1 MEMAIVHDA
10 PEAVAGDVIP
20 ADNMTPET
28 KQRREQLGLEYL
40 ACLARDSGLDAFAD
54 RLAALWN
61 EYEEQKSVVSQVVH
75 QVDKFQAL
83 AQAYLYSR
91 RYPKLTK
98 LADFRHLHAKLQ
110 DPWLVRQADDIL
122 CKWDE
127 ADSNQTSDMVF
138 VLVIGGPG
146 VGKGTQCEQAA
157 RNFGFGHI
165 SVGNLLRRESTRSG
179 SLYRGFID
187 KSFRE
192 HVPVP
197 PSLAMRL
204 LREEL
209 PKLEADGNKIRGLIL
224 DGFPLTEEQL
234 KAFEEEVSTQYST
247 VVMQCPPEVLRERL
261 IERARTSNREDDEV
275 DRIKKRVAS
284 FEESDSATLMG
295 QLSKNPKNP
304 VYKIDCARSIEEVKT
319 DFWKCVQSSID
330 QAGRGS

>member
-1 MEMAIVHDA
+1 MAIVHDA

-28 KQRREQLGLEYL
+28 KRIREELGLEYL
-40 ACLARDSGLDAFAD
+40 ACLARHSGLDAFAD
-54 RLAALWN
+54 RLAALWD
-61 EYEEQKSVVSQVVH
+61 EYEEQKTAVSRVVH

-83 AQAYLYSR
+83 AQAYLYTR
-91 RYPKLTK
+91 RYPKLTQ
-98 LADFRHLHAKLQ
+98 LADFRDLRAKLQ
-110 DPWLVRQADDIL
+110 DPWLVQRADDIL
-122 CKWDE
+122 GKWDE
-127 ADSNQTSDMVF
+127 ADSNQMSDMVF

-165 SVGNLLRRESTRSG
+165 SVGDLLRRERTRPG

-204 LREEL
+204 LCEEL

-234 KAFEEEVSTQYST
+234 EAFEEEVSPRYST
-247 VVMQCPPEVLRERL
+247 VVMQCPPEVLLQRL
-261 IERARTSNREDDEV
+261 TERARTSNRDDDEV
-275 DRIKKRVAS
+275 GRIKERVAS
-284 FEESDSATLMG
+284 FEESDSTTLMG
-295 QLSKNPKNP
+295 RLSKNQ
-304 VYKIDCARSIEEVKT
+304 VYKIDCTRSIEEVRA